1 MTMRLSVRHE
11 TRYTYEK
18 PVSYSIQ
25 RLHLT
30 PPAFASQRV
39 ISWSIDAPGIETALR
54 YTDGFGNMVQL
65 VTALGRFDTLTF
77 VAEGEIDCTDS
88 AGVVRGLICPV
99 PDAVFLRQTR
109 FTQATPEIRAFA
121 DSVKKAAG
129 DPLDLL
135 HRLMSAIRER
145 VDFAAGTTNAD
156 TMAGEAFIKGKG
168 VCQDHAHIFLSA
180 ARHLGI
186 PARYVSGYLATG
198 AEFTSTASHAWA
210 EGHVP
215 NLGWVGFDAAND
227 TCPTDLYARVATG
240 LDASGVVPVLGSRR
254 GGHNEDMIVA
264 VTVRAVAI

>member
-1 MTMRLSVRHE
+1 MRLSIRHE
-11 TRYTYEK
+11 TRYSYET

-39 ISWSIDAPGIETALR
+39 ISWSIDAPGIAEALR

-65 VTALGRFDTLTF
+65 VTASGRFDTLTV

-88 AGVVRGLICPV
+88 AGVVRGLVCPV

-109 FTQATPEIRAFA
+109 FTQPTPEIRALA
-121 DSVKKAAG
+121 EATQKAAK
-129 DPLDLL
+129 DRLELL
-135 HRLMSAIRER
+135 HRLMNDIHRHVAFET
-145 VDFAAGTTNAD
+145 GTTD
-156 TMAGEAFIKGKG
+156 VGTTAGEAFGNGKG
-168 VCQDHAHIFLSA
+168 VCQDHAHIFISC
-180 ARHLGI
+180 ARLLGI
-186 PARYVSGYLATG
+186 PARYVNGYLSTG
-198 AEFTSTASHAWA
+198 EEFIATASHAWA
-210 EGHVP
+210 EGFVS

-254 GGHNEDMIVA
+254 GGQAEDMAVA
-264 VTVRAVAI
+264 VSVRAVAV